1 MSLFARLFGKKSKD
15 TVTTVAENTNTKQSI
30 GLSVVFK
37 GSLNFDKDNLL
48 DKLRY
53 LDSSITNVK
62 YETPA
67 GELEQGVFALISWGK
82 HVVKLIGFNAPF
94 PADALETCVEPAHY
108 SEDIKNQV
116 RKNDSHV
123 ILYYTGHDEDVIQQ
137 YLALSRLAACFEEFN
152 ALAVIN
158 ENAHSSL
165 PANVLSNLLSDEN
178 SAQSLCD
185 CLPLFFCGFVKY
197 ILEDVKGVWMRT
209 YGADVFGLPDFA
221 VLANN
226 HDEGSDYFDMFGNI
240 LSYLRQSGAT
250 MNSGDTMEIGDN
262 KMMSLRAPQED
273 EYFLKDTGNVL
284 VVEIGK

>member
-1 MSLFARLFGKKSKD
+1 M
-15 TVTTVAENTNTKQSI
+15 
-30 GLSVVFK
+30 
-37 GSLNFDKDNLL
+37 
-48 DKLRY
+48 
-53 LDSSITNVK
+53 
-62 YETPA
+62 
-67 GELEQGVFALISWGK
+67 ISWGK

-165 PANVLSNLLSDEN
+165 PANVLSNLLSDED
-178 SAQSLCD
+178 SAKSLCD

-250 MNSGDTMEIGDN
+250 MNPGDTMEIGDN

>member
-15 TVTTVAENTNTKQSI
+15 SPIAENTNIKQSI

-37 GSLNFDKDNLL
+37 GPLNFDKDKLL
-48 DKLRY
+48 DKLRF
-53 LDSSITNVK
+53 LDSSITNVD
-62 YETPA
+62 YERPA
-67 GELEQGVFALISWGK
+67 EDLEQGVFALVSWGK

-94 PADALETCVEPAHY
+94 PADVLETCVAPAHY
-108 SEDIKNQV
+108 SQDIKDQI

-123 ILYYTGHDEDVIQQ
+123 ILYYKGNDEDVLEQ
-137 YLALSRLAACFEEFN
+137 YLALSRLAACFDEFN

-165 PANVLSNLLSDEN
+165 PTNVLSDLLSDEN
-178 SAQSLCD
+178 SAKSLCD

-197 ILEDVKGVWMRT
+197 ILEDAKGVWMRT
-209 YGADVFGLPDFA
+209 YNADAFGMPDFA

-226 HDEGSDYFDMFGNI
+226 HDEGSYYFDMFGNI

-250 MNSGDTMEIGDN
+250 MNPGDTMEIGDN
-262 KMMSLRAPQED
+262 KMLSLRAPQKD
-273 EYFLKDTGNVL
+273 EYFLKDKGNVL
-284 VVEIGK
+284 VVEMSK

>member
-15 TVTTVAENTNTKQSI
+15 SPIAENTNIKQSI

-37 GSLNFDKDNLL
+37 GPLNFDKDKLL
-48 DKLRY
+48 DKLRF
-53 LDSSITNVK
+53 LDSSITNVD

-67 GELEQGVFALISWGK
+67 GDLEQGVFALVSWGK
-82 HVVKLIGFNAPF
+82 HVVRLIGFNEPF
-94 PADALETCVEPAHY
+94 PADVLETCVAPAHY
-108 SEDIKNQV
+108 SQDIKDQI

-123 ILYYTGHDEDVIQQ
+123 ILYYKGNDEDALEQ
-137 YLALSRLAACFEEFN
+137 YLALSRLAACFDEFN

-165 PANVLSNLLSDEN
+165 PTNVLSDLLSDEN
-178 SAQSLCD
+178 SAKSLSD

-197 ILEDVKGVWMRT
+197 ILEDAKGVWMRT
-209 YGADVFGLPDFA
+209 YNADAFGLPDFA

-226 HDEGSDYFDMFGNI
+226 HDEGSYYFDMFGNI

-250 MNSGDTMEIGDN
+250 MNPGDTMEIGDN
-262 KMMSLRAPQED
+262 KMLLLRAPQKD
-273 EYFLKDTGNVL
+273 EYFLKDKGNVL
-284 VVEIGK
+284 VVEMSK